1 MIRSKNVVLVIN
13 LAFGFVVFD
22 RPSKPRIWIELA
34 RETGKAMK
42 TNVLGPKCFRKQQN
56 NIKSRFDGGG
66 AAAFRGEGLG
76 FSFSNRKSC
85 YPAGGAVSP
94 SVRCQARASTSLVGI
109 RHVPLA

>member
-1 MIRSKNVVLVIN
+1 MIRSKNAVLVIS
-13 LAFGFVVFD
+13 LASGFVVFD

-66 AAAFRGEGLG
+66 HAAIWLEGLG
-76 FSFSNRKSC
+76 LSFSNRKIC
-85 YPAGGAVSP
+85 
-94 SVRCQARASTSLVGI
+94 
-109 RHVPLA
+109 